1 MASLPKTQER
11 EVIGTDAPL
20 FGRVITAMI
29 TPFDDSDKIDFKSVE
44 KLVNHL
50 IQTGT
55 STIIVSGTT
64 GESPTLDSQEK
75 KDLLKSVLE
84 ITGNRAKVI
93 MGTGSNNTR
102 HSVEASKEVEKL
114 GAHGLLVVAPYYN
127 KPSQAGLLAHFG
139 EVANNTSLPIFVY
152 NIPGRTGINIT
163 SETMLKMVEKHKNI
177 YALKDS
183 TGSVEQ
189 TGEIAGAARQ
199 DFRVYSGDDYLT
211 LPFLSVG
218 AAGVVSVAS
227 HVVGAPIKEMCDAY
241 FSGKHDKARELH
253 YKYLPIFKALFA
265 APNPTC
271 VKYALSKMGL
281 CKENLR
287 LPLIPL
293 DAQQKAT
300 LDKVLQQLAPS
311 ASAV

>member
-1 MASLPKTQER
+1 M
-11 EVIGTDAPL
+11 IGTDAPL

-29 TPFDDSDKIDFKSVE
+29 TPFDDSDKIDFKAVE

-55 STIIVSGTT
+55 SAIVVSGTT

-75 KDLLKSVLE
+75 RNLLKFVLE
-84 ITGNRAKVI
+84 TAGNKAKVI
-93 MGTGSNNTR
+93 MGTGYNDTR
-102 HSVEASKEVEKL
+102 KSVEASREAEKL

-127 KPSQAGLLAHFG
+127 KPSQGGLLAHFG
-139 EVANNTSLPIFVY
+139 EVANSSSLPIIVY

-163 SETMLKMVEKHKNI
+163 SETMLKLVDKHKNI
-177 YALKDS
+177 HALKDS
-183 TGSVEQ
+183 TGSVDQ
-189 TGEIAGAARQ
+189 TGEIAGAARK
-199 DFRVYSGDDYLT
+199 DFRIYSGDDYLT

-218 AAGVVSVAS
+218 AAGVISVAS
-227 HVVGAPIKEMCDAY
+227 HIVGLPIKEMCDAY
-241 FSGKHDKARELH
+241 FDGKLDRARELH

-271 VKYALSKMGL
+271 PKYALSKMGM

-300 LDKVLQQLAPS
+300 LDKVLEQFAPS
-311 ASAV
+311 ATTV

>member
-1 MASLPKTQER
+1 M
-11 EVIGTDAPL
+11 IGTDAPL

-29 TPFDDSDKIDFKSVE
+29 TPFDDSDKIDFKAVE

-55 STIIVSGTT
+55 SAIVVSGTT
-64 GESPTLDSQEK
+64 GESPTLDSSEK

-84 ITGNRAKVI
+84 TAGNRAKVM

-102 HSVEASKEVEKL
+102 HSVEASKEAEKL

-139 EVANNTSLPIFVY
+139 EVANSTSLPIFVY

-163 SETMLKMVEKHKNI
+163 SETMLKLVEKHKNI

-183 TGSVEQ
+183 TGSVDQ
-189 TGEIAGAARQ
+189 AGEIAGDARQ
-199 DFRVYSGDDYLT
+199 DFRIYSGDDYLT

-218 AAGVVSVAS
+218 GAGVISVAS

-241 FSGKHDKARELH
+241 FDGKQDKARELH

-271 VKYALSKMGL
+271 VKYALSKIGL

>member
-1 MASLPKTQER
+1 M
-11 EVIGTDAPL
+11 IGTDAPL

-29 TPFDDSDKIDFKSVE
+29 TPFDDSDKIDFKAVE

-55 STIIVSGTT
+55 SAIVVSGTT
-64 GESPTLDSQEK
+64 GESPTLDTQEK
-75 KDLLKSVLE
+75 KDLLKFVLE
-84 ITGNRAKVI
+84 TAGNRAKVI
-93 MGTGSNNTR
+93 MGTGYNDTR
-102 HSVEASKEVEKL
+102 KSVEASREAEKL

-127 KPSQAGLLAHFG
+127 KPSQGGLLAHFG
-139 EVANNTSLPIFVY
+139 EVANSSILPIIVY

-163 SETMLKMVEKHKNI
+163 SETMLKLVDKHKNI
-177 YALKDS
+177 HALKDS
-183 TGSVEQ
+183 TGSVDQ
-189 TGEIAGAARQ
+189 TGEIAGAARK
-199 DFRVYSGDDYLT
+199 DFRIYSGDDYLT

-218 AAGVVSVAS
+218 AAGVISVAS
-227 HVVGAPIKEMCDAY
+227 HIVGSPIKEMCDAY
-241 FSGKHDKARELH
+241 FDGKLDRARELH

-271 VKYALSKMGL
+271 PKYALSKMGM

-300 LDKVLQQLAPS
+300 LDKVLEQFAPS
-311 ASAV
+311 ATTV

>member
-1 MASLPKTQER
+1 
-11 EVIGTDAPL
+11 VIGTDAPL

-29 TPFDDSDKIDFKSVE
+29 TPFDDSDKVDFKAVE

-50 IQTGT
+50 IQNGT
-55 STIIVSGTT
+55 SAIVVSGTT
-64 GESPTLDSQEK
+64 GESPTLDSSEK
-75 KDLLKSVLE
+75 KELLKSVLD
-84 ITGNRAKVI
+84 TAGNRAKVI
-93 MGTGSNNTR
+93 MGTGYNDTR
-102 HSVEASKEVEKL
+102 KSVEASKEAEKL

-139 EVANNTSLPIFVY
+139 EVAGSTSLPIVVY

-163 SETMLKMVEKHKNI
+163 SETMIKLAEKHKNI
-177 YALKDS
+177 HALKDS
-183 TGSVEQ
+183 TGSVDQ
-189 TGEIAGAARQ
+189 TGEIAGVARK
-199 DFRVYSGDDYLT
+199 DFRIYSGDDYLT

-227 HVVGAPIKEMCDAY
+227 HIVGSQIKEMCDA
-241 FSGKHDKARELH
+241 FFNGNADKARELH
-253 YKYLPIFKALFA
+253 YKYLPLFKALFA

-271 VKYALSKMGL
+271 TKYALSKMGL

-287 LPLIPL
+287 LPLVPL
-293 DAQQKAT
+293 DAQQKAA
-300 LDKVLQQLAPS
+300 LDKVTEQLAPS

>member
-1 MASLPKTQER
+1 M
-11 EVIGTDAPL
+11 IGTDAPL

-29 TPFDDSDKIDFKSVE
+29 TPFDDSDKIDFKAVE

-55 STIIVSGTT
+55 SAIVVSGTT
-64 GESPTLDSQEK
+64 GESPTLESSEK
-75 KDLLKSVLE
+75 KDLLKAVLE
-84 ITGNRAKVI
+84 VTGNRAKVI
-93 MGTGSNNTR
+93 MGSGSNDTR
-102 HSVEASKEVEKL
+102 KSVEASQEAEKL

-163 SETMLKMVEKHKNI
+163 SETMIKLADKHKNI
-177 YALKDS
+177 HALKDS
-183 TGSVEQ
+183 TGTVDQ
-189 TGEIAGAARQ
+189 AGEIAGDARK
-199 DFRVYSGDDYLT
+199 DFRIYSGDDYLT
-211 LPFLSVG
+211 LPFLSIG
-218 AAGVVSVAS
+218 SAGVVSVAS
-227 HVVGAPIKEMCDAY
+227 HIVGTPIKEMCDA
-241 FSGKHDKARELH
+241 FFDGKLDKARELH
-253 YKYLPIFKALFA
+253 YKYLPLFKGLFA

-271 VKYALSKMGL
+271 VKYALSKMGI

-287 LPLIPL
+287 LPLVPL
-293 DAQQKAT
+293 DAQQKAA
-300 LDKVLQQLAPS
+300 LDKLLEQSAPS

>member
-1 MASLPKTQER
+1 M
-11 EVIGTDAPL
+11 IGTDAPL

-29 TPFDDSDKIDFKSVE
+29 TPFDDSDKIDFKAVE

-50 IQTGT
+50 VQTGT
-55 STIIVSGTT
+55 SAIVVSGTT

-84 ITGNRAKVI
+84 ITGTCAKVI
-93 MGTGSNNTR
+93 MGTGYNDTR
-102 HSVEASKEVEKL
+102 KSVQASKEAEKM

-127 KPSQAGLLAHFG
+127 KPSAAGLLAHFG
-139 EVANNTSLPIFVY
+139 EVANSTSLPIFVY

-163 SETMLKMVEKHKNI
+163 SETMLKLTDRHKNI

-183 TGSVEQ
+183 TGSVDQ
-189 TGEIAGAARQ
+189 AGEIAGAARQ
-199 DFRVYSGDDYLT
+199 DFRIYSGDDYLT

-218 AAGVVSVAS
+218 GAGVVSVAS
-227 HVVGAPIKEMCDAY
+227 HVVGAQVKEMCDAY
-241 FSGKHDKARELH
+241 FDSKLDRARELH
-253 YKYLPIFKALFA
+253 YKYLPVFKALFA

-300 LDKVLQQLAPS
+300 LDKVLEQLAPS

>member
-1 MASLPKTQER
+1 M
-11 EVIGTDAPL
+11 IGTDAPL
-20 FGRVITAMI
+20 FGRVITAMV
-29 TPFDDSDKIDFKSVE
+29 TPFDDADKIDFKAVE

-55 STIIVSGTT
+55 STIVVSGTT
-64 GESPTLDSQEK
+64 GESPTLDADEK

-84 ITGNRAKVI
+84 IAGTRAKVI
-93 MGTGSNNTR
+93 MGSGSNDTR
-102 HSVEASKEVEKL
+102 KSVEASKAAEKL

-127 KPSQAGLLAHFG
+127 KPSQAGLLAHFA

-163 SETMLKMVEKHKNI
+163 SETMIKLAEKHKNI
-177 YALKDS
+177 HALKDS
-183 TGSVEQ
+183 TGSVDQ
-189 TGEIAGAARQ
+189 AGEIAAMARQ
-199 DFRVYSGDDYLT
+199 DFRIYSGDDYLT

-218 AAGVVSVAS
+218 AAGIVSVAS
-227 HVVGAPIKEMCDAY
+227 HIVGAPIKEMCDA
-241 FSGKHDKARELH
+241 FFAGKLDEARELH

-287 LPLIPL
+287 LPLVPL
-293 DAQQKAT
+293 DAQQKET
-300 LDKVLQQLAPS
+300 LDKVLGTVSQKVLTR
-311 ASAV
+311 

>member
-1 MASLPKTQER
+1 M
-11 EVIGTDAPL
+11 IGTDAPL

-29 TPFDDSDKIDFKSVE
+29 TPFDDSDKIDFKAVE

-55 STIIVSGTT
+55 SAIVVSGTT
-64 GESPTLDSQEK
+64 GESPTLDSSEK

-84 ITGNRAKVI
+84 TAGNRAKVI

-102 HSVEASKEVEKL
+102 HSVEASKEAEKL

-139 EVANNTSLPIFVY
+139 EVANSTSLPIFVY

-183 TGSVEQ
+183 TGSVDQ
-189 TGEIAGAARQ
+189 AGEIAGDARQ
-199 DFRVYSGDDYLT
+199 DFRIYSGDDYLT

-218 AAGVVSVAS
+218 GAGVISVAS
-227 HVVGAPIKEMCDAY
+227 HVVGALIKEMCDAY
-241 FSGKHDKARELH
+241 FDGKQDKARELH

-271 VKYALSKMGL
+271 VKYALSKIGL

-293 DAQQKAT
+293 DSQQKAT